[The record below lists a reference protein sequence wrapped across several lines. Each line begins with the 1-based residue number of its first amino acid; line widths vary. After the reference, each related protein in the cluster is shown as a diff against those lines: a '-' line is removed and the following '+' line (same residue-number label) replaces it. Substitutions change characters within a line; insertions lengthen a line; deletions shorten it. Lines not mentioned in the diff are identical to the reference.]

1 MLVAV
6 EEHLMQVV
14 LEDPEVR
21 VAAETADLALVPDNL
36 EQQILEAAEAAEAAL
51 NLNLQLVV
59 VLVVLEELQ

>member
-36 EQQILEAAEAAEAAL
+36 EQQSRIATRRRAA
-51 NLNLQLVV
+51 
-59 VLVVLEELQ
+59 